1 MLAQVKATTLAAQ
14 AHQDVPFEQLV
25 EALNPTRSLS
35 HNPLFQTMLAWQSS
49 PDDALQL
56 DGLQAES
63 FTAEQVSAKFDL
75 LLSLEEKGAALSGSL
90 EFAVSLFDRST
101 VARMVSHWRM
111 LLHAMVNDE
120 ARPLAQLPLLADA
133 ERRQVLYDWNQT
145 QAEPVSLCLHQQF
158 EAQVRRAPQAVA
170 LVCGEQSLSYD
181 ALNRHA

>member
-1 MLAQVKATTLAAQ
+1 ASVGALLAQVKATTLAAQ

-56 DGLQAES
+56 DGLQAEPY
-63 FTAEQVSAKFDL
+63 AGEQFSAKCDL
-75 LLSLEEKGAALSGSL
+75 LLSLGEQQNAIAGNIEYAS
-90 EFAVSLFDRST
+90 SLFNRAT
-101 VARMVSHWRM
+101 VERYAGYLKM

-133 ERRQVLYDWNQT
+133 ERRQVLYDWNQI

-170 LVCGEQSLSYD
+170 LVCGEQSLS
-181 ALNRHA
+181 